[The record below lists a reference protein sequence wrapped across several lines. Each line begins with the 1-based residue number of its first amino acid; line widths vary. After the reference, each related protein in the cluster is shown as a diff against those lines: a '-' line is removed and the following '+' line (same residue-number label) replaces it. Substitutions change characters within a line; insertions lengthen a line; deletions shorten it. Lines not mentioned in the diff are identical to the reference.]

1 MPPFSSHLKK
11 KFTKEEDRKLVESV
25 RIHGDNNWN
34 KIAEVFFN
42 RSPRQLKERWTNYLN
57 PAVNKNEWTEEEE
70 ELLLEKL
77 SEFGKR
83 WREISKY
90 FNGRTDVQLKTRY
103 RMIKR
108 RQQTNDN
115 NFIQNNNTKSTEKQQ
130 TNKQF
135 ENKYDNKVIKIFDQH
150 SSESEPFDI
159 NWPLEEA
166 IFNLF

>member
-1 MPPFSSHLKK
+1 MFAFSSHLKRN
-11 KFTKEEDRKLVESV
+11 FTKEEDRQIIELVKV
-25 RIHGDNNWN
+25 YGNNNWN

-90 FNGRTDVQLKTRY
+90 FNGRTDVQLKSRY
-103 RMIKR
+103 RMIER
-108 RQQTNDN
+108 RKHTVLT
-115 NFIQNNNTKSTEKQQ
+115 NNNKNNVMENNNNKPLETTQI
-130 TNKQF
+130 NKQINF
-135 ENKYDNKVIKIFDQH
+135 KNNNKRVIIIK
-150 SSESEPFDI
+150 
-159 NWPLEEA
+159 L
-166 IFNLF
+166 